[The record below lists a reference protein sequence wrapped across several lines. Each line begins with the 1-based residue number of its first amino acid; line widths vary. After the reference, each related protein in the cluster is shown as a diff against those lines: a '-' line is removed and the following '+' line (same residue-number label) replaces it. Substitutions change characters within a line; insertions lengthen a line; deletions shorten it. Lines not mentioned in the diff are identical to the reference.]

1 MIQPKT
7 VLRDTAIALL
17 PALIAAAVLD
27 GWWGLLGTGL
37 CGAVVLT
44 NLFVLGRL
52 TRRLTGYLAGEDPQG
67 GMAAVVLIIKF
78 PVTLGLITLLAWG
91 FGGIP
96 VGLGMAAMVLAIF
109 VRGLVNMLQAPVDAP
124 QGSS

>member
-17 PALIAAAVLD
+17 PALVLAVVLD
-27 GWWGLLGTGL
+27 GWWALLGAAL
-37 CGAVVLT
+37 CGVVVLA
-44 NLFVLGRL
+44 NVFVLGRL
-52 TRRLTGYLAGEDPQG
+52 TQRLTAYLAGEDPNG
-67 GMAAVVLIIKF
+67 SMAVVVLIIKF
-78 PVTLGLITLLAWG
+78 PVTLGLITLLAWV
-91 FGGIP
+91 FGGIA
-96 VGLGMAAMVLAIF
+96 VALGLAAMVSAIF